1 MKWATRELIHFDRIA
16 SAWLILRFID
26 PDATFVYLK
35 EGECAGDVERP
46 GDAERAGDD
55 VKPFGVPGVRL
66 AIHDGQSTTFARILE
81 AYSISGAAIETLSEI
96 ITEGVRH
103 VMHDVF
109 RSDLSKRTPLTAGAL
124 ALTEGIFITSATD
137 QECLERCLPLYDALY
152 ARLQAQVA
160 LNQNNNFCHQS
171 VLNQTVAIANATR
184 ELRQRQCRYSDAAF
198 AEMLADTSPASTG

>member
-35 EGECAGDVERP
+35 EGERAGDVERP
-46 GDAERAGDD
+46 GDVEQGDD
-55 VKPFGVPGVRL
+55 VKPFGVPGARL
-66 AIHDGQSTTFARILE
+66 AMHDGQSTTFARILE

-96 ITEGVRH
+96 ITEGVHH
-103 VMHDVF
+103 VMHDAS
-109 RSDLSKRTPLTAGAL
+109 RSDLSKRAPLTAGAL
-124 ALTEGIFITSATD
+124 AFTEGIFITSATD

-160 LNQNNNFCHQS
+160 LNQNSNFRHQS
-171 VLNQTVAIANATR
+171 VLNQTVAIASATR
-184 ELRQRQCRYSDAAF
+184 ELRQRQCRYSAAAF
-198 AEMLADTSPASTG
+198 AEMLAATSPASTG